1 MNASIANPSPAPD
14 AVVIGGSAGGIEAL
28 NVLLPMLPAA
38 FRPALIVVLHL
49 RPDTPSLLPQL
60 FSLRCALPVCE
71 AEDKMPVRHGHLY
84 LAPPDY
90 HLLVERD
97 SRHGGAYS
105 GSQVGTPVGNLGS
118 ERAEG
123 VHFALSVDPPER
135 FSRPSIDVLFE
146 SAAHAWREALLGIL
160 LSGANDD
167 GARGLETIRHCG
179 GRTWVQAPDTASAE
193 TMPAEAIARGAVDE
207 VLTLEAIGSRLRR
220 AVH

>member
-105 GSQVGTPVGNLGS
+105 GSHVGTPIGNLGS

>member
-105 GSQVGTPVGNLGS
+105 GSHVGTPVGNLGS

>member
-1 MNASIANPSPAPD
+1 MNATTAHPFPSPE

-49 RPDTPSLLPQL
+49 RPDTPSLLPRL

-97 SRHGGAYS
+97 SPHGGIYV
-105 GSQVGTPVGNLGS
+105 GSHVGNHGR

>member
-1 MNASIANPSPAPD
+1 MNAPNAHPLPSLE

-97 SRHGGAYS
+97 SFHGENH
-105 GSQVGTPVGNLGS
+105 GT

-123 VHFALSVDPPER
+123 VHLALSVDPPER

-207 VLTLEAIGSRLRR
+207 VLTLEEIGSRLRL

>member
-71 AEDKMPVRHGHLY
+71 AEDKLPVRHGHLY

-105 GSQVGTPVGNLGS
+105 GSHVGTPVGNLGS

-167 GARGLETIRHCG
+167 GARGLETIRRCG

>member
-1 MNASIANPSPAPD
+1 MNAPHAHPTPSPE

-90 HLLVERD
+90 HLLVERE
-97 SRHGGAYS
+97 SHHGS
-105 GSQVGTPVGNLGS
+105 HHGS

-123 VHFALSVDPPER
+123 VRLALSVDPPER

-167 GARGLETIRHCG
+167 GARGLEAIRQCG

-207 VLTLEAIGSRLRR
+207 VLTLEAIGSRLRL

>member
-1 MNASIANPSPAPD
+1 MNASIADPFPAPD

-105 GSQVGTPVGNLGS
+105 GSHVGTPVGNLGS

>member
-105 GSQVGTPVGNLGS
+105 GSHVGTPIGNLGS

-146 SAAHAWREALLGIL
+146 SAAHAWHEALLGIL

>member
-1 MNASIANPSPAPD
+1 MNAPHAHPTPSPE

-90 HLLVERD
+90 HLLVERE
-97 SRHGGAYS
+97 SHHGGHH
-105 GSQVGTPVGNLGS
+105 GSDHGS

-123 VHFALSVDPPER
+123 VRLALSVDPPER

-167 GARGLETIRHCG
+167 GARGLEAIRQCG

-207 VLTLEAIGSRLRR
+207 VLTLEAIGSRLRL

>member
-1 MNASIANPSPAPD
+1 MNDAPYAPRAELKPSPE

-97 SRHGGAYS
+97 GGHGGGHGGAPA
-105 GSQVGTPVGNLGS
+105 Q
-118 ERAEG
+118 G
-123 VHFALSVDPPER
+123 VRLALSVDPPER

-167 GARGLETIRHCG
+167 GARGLETIRRCS

-207 VLTLEAIGSRLRR
+207 VLTLEAIGSRLRL

>member
-1 MNASIANPSPAPD
+1 MNAPHAHPPPSPE

-97 SRHGGAYS
+97 SYHAGDHA
-105 GSQVGTPVGNLGS
+105 S
-118 ERAEG
+118 ERAAG
-123 VHFALSVDPPER
+123 VRLALSVDPPER

-167 GARGLETIRHCG
+167 GARGLETIRQCG
-179 GRTWVQAPDTASAE
+179 GRAWVQAPDTASAE

-207 VLTLEAIGSRLRR
+207 VLTLEAIGSRLRL

>member
-1 MNASIANPSPAPD
+1 MNALHAHPPPSPE

-60 FSLRCALPVCE
+60 FSQRCALPVCE

-97 SRHGGAYS
+97 SWH
-105 GSQVGTPVGNLGS
+105 GS

-167 GARGLETIRHCG
+167 GARGLETIRQCG

>member
-105 GSQVGTPVGNLGS
+105 GSHVGTPVGNLGS

-167 GARGLETIRHCG
+167 GARGLETIRRCG

>member
-1 MNASIANPSPAPD
+1 MNAAQAHPTASPPRSPE

-38 FRPALIVVLHL
+38 FHPALIVVLHL
-49 RPDTPSLLPQL
+49 RPDKPSLLPQL

-97 SRHGGAYS
+97 SLHGDPRGDH
-105 GSQVGTPVGNLGS
+105 
-118 ERAEG
+118 AEG
-123 VHFALSVDPPER
+123 VRLALSVDPPER

-146 SAAHAWREALLGIL
+146 SAAHAWRDALLGIL

-167 GARGLETIRHCG
+167 GARGLETIRQCG

-207 VLTLEAIGSRLRR
+207 VLTLEAIGSRLRL